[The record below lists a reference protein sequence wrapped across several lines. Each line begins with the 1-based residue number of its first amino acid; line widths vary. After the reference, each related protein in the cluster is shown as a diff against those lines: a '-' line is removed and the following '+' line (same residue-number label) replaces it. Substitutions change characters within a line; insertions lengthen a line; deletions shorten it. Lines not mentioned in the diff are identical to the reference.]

1 MFFFLTFLFSIVEFI
16 REGRYITYEKGN
28 NINKNRNFSR
38 MKKEKFI
45 FYGSEDFSLQIV
57 PTVLESPVPL
67 HSHDFTEIVIF
78 QKGSAIHT
86 LYSGTEKSTYC
97 LMQGDCFSILP
108 REQHSYENGEG
119 ACFSNLIFSKRIIS
133 NEMKE
138 LRELSS
144 YHTFFGERVPGKRP
158 HIRLNAMERKEVEK
172 LLESLTRV
180 MVYRRPGYRLESKN
194 ILLQIL
200 LILLR
205 KEPITAQSIQNN
217 TPVSK
222 KLLDTIKNIEN
233 NPEEPHSVKD
243 LASNAGMCISGFTK
257 KFHSLTGLAPSEYIL
272 SLRLQKA
279 TDQLY
284 TSELSLDEIARQC
297 GFYDANYLIKAF
309 KRKYGV
315 TPGKFRI
322 KYKQSIP
329 VRPRFSWDPPFEE
342 TQENKS

>member
-1 MFFFLTFLFSIVEFI
+1 
-16 REGRYITYEKGN
+16 
-28 NINKNRNFSR
+28 
-38 MKKEKFI
+38 MKKEKFSN
-45 FYGSEDFSLQIV
+45 FGSEDFSLSVV
-57 PTVLESPVPL
+57 PTSLHTKVPL
-67 HSHDFTEIVIF
+67 HSHDFIEIVIF
-78 QKGSAIHT
+78 QRGSAIHT
-86 LYSGTEKSTYC
+86 LYSGNEKSTYC

-108 REQHSYENGEG
+108 RERHSYENGDG
-119 ACFSNLIFSKRIIS
+119 AYFSNIIFSKSIIS
-133 NEMKE
+133 NEISE
-138 LRELSS
+138 LQELGSFHS
-144 YHTFFGERVPGKRP
+144 FFGERVPGRRP
-158 HIRLNAMERKEVEK
+158 HIRLNTVERKEIDK
-172 LLESLTRV
+172 LIGLLSQAILQ
-180 MVYRRPGYRLESKN
+180 RRPGYRLESKN